1 MPKKNRRIPLGTLL
15 IRTAAVL
22 FCLVM
27 VTTYLTAGLYAR
39 YTAQSRSGD
48 SARVAKF
55 DVKVLGEILR
65 SAATLVGEEEPL
77 EWIVDSTGNGEYQI
91 TVTSAS
97 EVAVWYDIFVE
108 LEDALPD
115 YLTLKLGEAS
125 FTEEGTDKKLW
136 KLGNAGTFLAGGGE
150 NVHTLT
156 FAVDWAKFT
165 KDAALTETTDGDI
178 QVYRSET
185 LPFTVK
191 IRAEQID

>member
-39 YTAQSRSGD
+39 YTAQSQSGD

-55 DVKVLGEILR
+55 DVKALGEIL
-65 SAATLVGEEEPL
+65 SPTLTGEEEPL

-91 TVTSAS
+91 TVTNAS
-97 EVAVWYDIFVE
+97 EVAVRYDVTVVLEEE
-108 LEDALPD
+108 LPN
-115 YLTLKLGEAS
+115 YLSLKLDDGNLTKVDERNHKKEA
-125 FTEEGTDKKLW
+125 
-136 KLGNAGTFLAGGGE
+136 AGTLAPGGASE
-150 NVHTLT
+150 EHTLT
-156 FAVDWAKFT
+156 FEMNWKEFT
-165 KDAALTETTDGDI
+165 KDAAQTETADGDI

>member
-55 DVKVLGEILR
+55 DVKALGEILPP
-65 SAATLVGEEEPL
+65 ALTGEEEPL
-77 EWIVDSTGNGEYQI
+77 EWIVDSTGNGEYQV

-97 EVAVWYDIFVE
+97 EVTVRYDIFVE
-108 LEDALPD
+108 LEDALPA
-115 YLTLKLGEAS
+115 YLSIQQDEKN
-125 FTEEGTDKKLW
+125 FTAENADNKLW
-136 KLGNAGTFLAGGGE
+136 KLGNAGIFPAGGGE
-150 NVHTLT
+150 RKHTLT

-165 KDAALTETTDGDI
+165 ESAAQKETADGAT

>member
-1 MPKKNRRIPLGTLL
+1 MGERKPSKVNIPMCIACVLLCLTLFS
-15 IRTAAVL
+15 IH
-22 FCLVM
+22 
-27 VTTYLTAGLYAR
+27 LTAGLYAR
-39 YTAQSRSGD
+39 YTASSESTD
-48 SARVAKF
+48 TARVAKF

-65 SAATLVGEEEPL
+65 SAATPAGEEEPL
-77 EWIVDSTGNGEYQI
+77 EWVVNSDGNGEYQI

-97 EVAVWYDIFVE
+97 EVAVRYDIFVE
-108 LEDALPD
+108 LEEALPE
-115 YLTLKLGEAS
+115 YLTLKLGEDS

-136 KLGNAGTFLAGGGE
+136 KLGNAGTFPAGGGE
-150 NVHTLT
+150 QKHTLT

-165 KDAALTETTDGDI
+165 ESAAQKETADGAT

>member
-55 DVKVLGEILR
+55 DVKALGEILPP
-65 SAATLVGEEEPL
+65 ALTGEEEPL

-91 TVTSAS
+91 TVTNDS
-97 EVAVWYDIFVE
+97 EVAVRYDVTVV
-108 LEDALPD
+108 LEKDLPG
-115 YLTLKLGEAS
+115 YLTLELDKEA
-125 FTEEGTDKKLW
+125 FTKVDERNHKKEA
-136 KLGNAGTFLAGGGE
+136 AGTLAPGGASE
-150 NVHTLT
+150 EHTLT
-156 FAVDWAKFT
+156 FEMDWAKFT